1 MQDQAVR
8 PPGPP
13 NDELAYS
20 GGKGRKTYRAG
31 RTHIGKQDRRSR
43 GRRSV
48 LFARGTCQLHSP
60 RSVQH
65 SSMMY
70 VGYGVEFKE
79 KENKTGQG
87 IRSNGCM
94 YPAPPL
100 KRFLGNRLGKSA
112 LRYL

>member
-1 MQDQAVR
+1 
-8 PPGPP
+8 
-13 NDELAYS
+13 
-20 GGKGRKTYRAG
+20 
-31 RTHIGKQDRRSR
+31 
-43 GRRSV
+43 
-48 LFARGTCQLHSP
+48 
-60 RSVQH
+60 
-65 SSMMY
+65 MMY